1 MKCLFRSLSLFVL
14 AVVLILGSS
23 VFAFAHSGRTDSS
36 GGHRDNKNKS
46 GLGYYHYHCGGHPA
60 HLHTYGYCKYTDVF
74 PKSVKIKVG
83 KTTLGIGERTSI
95 KASVSPS
102 NACDKDVDLTS
113 SNEDVIEINGNELV
127 AVGYGKATITGKS
140 FNGKKKTV
148 KITVKK
154 IEATKVTVSS
164 SLEAD
169 KPVYIGDSFA
179 LSASITPKNVED
191 SSITWSSSDENI
203 ATVDQN
209 GQVKTLAKGK
219 VTVYA
224 KATNGVKGKKTIEV
238 QEKLVKSIALSAE
251 TLNLLLHETHMLSA
265 TVSPTDATH
274 PEITWS
280 SSDPAVV
287 SVSETGEIVAVGFGT
302 ATVTATSTNKVTAS
316 VAISVTEIIAER
328 IVIEGAT
335 ELYLGKDAALV
346 AKVYPENTTFKDV
359 VWSSSNPEIA
369 DIDESGN
376 LKGFATGVVTITATQ
391 KNVATSVEIEIKAK
405 TTEKI
410 EIQSS
415 ENTNKLLVG
424 DTMALTA
431 TVYPEDVTEHEVS
444 WSSNN
449 PAVATV
455 EADGKVT
462 SIAAGEAVI
471 VASTKDG
478 FTEEYTITV
487 SHSVESFFTGFF
499 LKIKGLFSW

>member
-1 MKCLFRSLSLFVL
+1 MKRAVRILNLFVL
-14 AVVLILGSS
+14 VVALLFGSS
-23 VFAFAHSGRTDSS
+23 ISAHAHSGRTDSS

-60 HLHTYGYCKYTDVF
+60 HLHPNGYCKYTDVF
-74 PKSVKIKVG
+74 PKSVKLKVG
-83 KTTLGIGERTSI
+83 KTTLGIGERTTI
-95 KASVSPS
+95 KASVSPT
-102 NACDKDVDLTS
+102 NACDTDVDLKS
-113 SNEDVIEINGNELV
+113 SNENVIEIDGDELV
-127 AVGYGKATITGKS
+127 AVGYGTSTITGKS

-154 IEATKVTVSS
+154 IEAKKVTISS
-164 SLEAD
+164 SHETD
-169 KPVYIGDSFA
+169 KPVYIGDSFV
-179 LSASITPKNVED
+179 LSAAITPQNVD
-191 SSITWSSSDENI
+191 DPAIVWSSGNESI

-209 GQVKTLAKGK
+209 GQVKTQAKGK
-219 VTVYA
+219 VTFYA
-224 KATNGVKGKKTIEV
+224 KAANGVKGQKTIEV
-238 QEKLVKSIALSAE
+238 QEKQVTNVTLSPE
-251 TLNLLLHETHMLSA
+251 TLNLLLQETHVLTA
-265 TVSPTDATH
+265 TVTPADATH

-346 AKVYPENTTFKDV
+346 AKVYPENTTFTDV

-391 KNVATSVEIEIKAK
+391 KDVATSVEIEIKAK
-405 TTEKI
+405 ATEKI

-424 DTMALTA
+424 DAMVLTA
-431 TVYPEDVTEHEVS
+431 TVYPEDVTEREVS

-462 SIAAGEAVI
+462 GIAAGEAVI

-478 FTEEYTITV
+478 FTEEYKITV
-487 SHSVESFFTGFF
+487 SHTVESFFAEWFSW
-499 LKIKGLFSW
+499 IKELFS